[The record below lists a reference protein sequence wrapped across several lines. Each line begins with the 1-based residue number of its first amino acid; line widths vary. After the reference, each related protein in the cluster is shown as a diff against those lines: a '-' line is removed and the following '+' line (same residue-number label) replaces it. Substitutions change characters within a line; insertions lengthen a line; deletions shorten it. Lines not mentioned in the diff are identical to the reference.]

1 MVWSKLFI
9 SFLRLESVRVSL
21 KQDWEIYV
29 HFAKHDRELHSA
41 LLVLL
46 KLLLVIQLILGSR
59 RSGLVRYTQHT
70 LPVILL
76 ALLSSFSFRHRQDA
90 YAFCAMLL
98 RAFTVALYK
107 ASLKA
112 NKKAAVMTLWVTLGP
127 MPKGESL
134 VSIRHVRKHILNLP
148 P

>member
-1 MVWSKLFI
+1 MIVNSILLF
-9 SFLRLESVRVSL
+9 SFFSRCFSSL
-21 KQDWEIYV
+21 DSRFV
-29 HFAKHDRELHSA
+29 GP
-41 LLVLL
+41 VLP
-46 KLLLVIQLILGSR
+46 
-59 RSGLVRYTQHT
+59 GLVRYTQHT
-70 LPVILL
+70 LPVFLL

-98 RAFTVALYK
+98 RALTVALYK